1 MNKLNKPR
9 FIISAILLI
18 SITFLVFNNLEASS
32 IFFSSTQLAISEY
45 LGWFII
51 LAANGFLI
59 FSISLIFT
67 RYKNIKL
74 GGRDAKPSYTFTNW
88 IAMLFSAG
96 LGIGLLFYG
105 VAEPIGNLNDYPEML
120 DNNIS
125 HNAGKA
131 LSLTNL
137 HWGLHGWAVYASL
150 GLCFAFA
157 SYNKNKAFR
166 VSSLLGESVENNKP
180 LAAIIDII
188 AILTTV
194 IGIATSLGLGASQIN
209 SGLDFVFNIKLNE
222 FIIISLITLLGLI
235 SVCLGLDSGIKRL
248 SQINMIIA
256 VLLVLTVLILG
267 PTIFILNA
275 MVQNAGA
282 YLNQIIQ
289 LSTWTEAYNDSV
301 YQNGYTLFYFTWWF
315 AWAPFVSLFI
325 ARISY
330 GRTIKEFVIGV
341 LLVPSLIVF
350 IWMGVFGNSAIYQV
364 LNNIGDISGAVSQNA
379 STALFV
385 LYDSMSFSIGL
396 SIASLILIVT
406 FFVTSSDSG
415 ALVASMLSSRK
426 GAEIDGDS
434 PLLSRITWAIL
445 LGVVAAVLLAAGG
458 LGALQTAVVIFGVP
472 FSIIT
477 IFACRELYRSLESEL
492 DN

>member
-1 MNKLNKPR
+1 MNNLNKSR
-9 FIISAILLI
+9 FIISALLLM
-18 SITFLVFNNLEASS
+18 SITALVFNNLEASS

-51 LAANGFLI
+51 LTANGFLL
-59 FSISLIFT
+59 FSFSLIFT
-67 RYKNIKL
+67 RYKDIRL
-74 GGRDAKPSYTFTNW
+74 GGYNAQPAYTYSNW

-120 DNNIS
+120 ENNIS

-166 VSSLLGESVENNKP
+166 VSSLLGESVESNKP

-222 FIIISLITLLGLI
+222 FIIITIITLLGLI
-235 SVCLGLDSGIKRL
+235 SVCLGLDAGIKRL

-256 VLLVLTVLILG
+256 VLLVLTVLLLG
-267 PTIFILNA
+267 PTVFILNA

-350 IWMGVFGNSAIYQV
+350 IWMGIFGNSAIYQV
-364 LNNIGDISGAVSQNA
+364 LNNIGDISGAVSENA

-385 LYDSMSFSIGL
+385 LYDSMSFSTAL
-396 SIASLILIVT
+396 SISSLILIVT

-415 ALVASMLSSRK
+415 ALVASMLSSKK

-477 IFACRELYRSLESEL
+477 IFACRELFKSLEREL

>member
-1 MNKLNKPR
+1 MNNLNKSR
-9 FIISAILLI
+9 FIISVLLLM
-18 SITFLVFNNLEASS
+18 SITALVFNNLEASS

-51 LAANGFLI
+51 LTANGFLL
-59 FSISLIFT
+59 FSFSLIFT
-67 RYKNIKL
+67 RYKDIRL
-74 GGRDAKPSYTFTNW
+74 GGYNAQPAYTYSNW

-120 DNNIS
+120 ENNIS

-166 VSSLLGESVENNKP
+166 VSSLLGESVESNKP
-180 LAAIIDII
+180 LAAVIDII

-222 FIIISLITLLGLI
+222 FIIITIITLLGLI
-235 SVCLGLDSGIKRL
+235 SVCLGLDAGIKRL

-256 VLLVLTVLILG
+256 VLLVLTVLLLG
-267 PTIFILNA
+267 PTVFILNA

-350 IWMGVFGNSAIYQV
+350 IWMGIFGNSAIYQV
-364 LNNIGDISGAVSQNA
+364 LNNIGDISGAVSENS

-385 LYDSMSFSIGL
+385 LYDSMSFSTAL
-396 SIASLILIVT
+396 SISSLILILT

-415 ALVASMLSSRK
+415 ALVASMLSSKK

-458 LGALQTAVVIFGVP
+458 LGALETAVVIFGVP

-477 IFACRELYRSLESEL
+477 IFACRELFKSLEREL

>member
-1 MNKLNKPR
+1 MV
-9 FIISAILLI
+9 FCYSLL
-18 SITFLVFNNLEASS
+18 
-32 IFFSSTQLAISEY
+32 
-45 LGWFII
+45 
-51 LAANGFLI
+51 
-59 FSISLIFT
+59 SLIFT
-67 RYKNIKL
+67 RYKDIRL
-74 GGRDAKPSYTFTNW
+74 GGYNAQPAYTYSNW

-120 DNNIS
+120 ENNIS

-166 VSSLLGESVENNKP
+166 VSSLLGESVESNKP
-180 LAAIIDII
+180 LAAVIDII

-222 FIIISLITLLGLI
+222 FIIITIITLLGLI
-235 SVCLGLDSGIKRL
+235 SVCLGLDAGIKRL

-256 VLLVLTVLILG
+256 VLLVLTVLLLG
-267 PTIFILNA
+267 PTVFILNA

-350 IWMGVFGNSAIYQV
+350 IWMGIFGNSAIYQV
-364 LNNIGDISGAVSQNA
+364 LNNIGDISGAVSENA

-385 LYDSMSFSIGL
+385 LYDSMSFSTAL
-396 SIASLILIVT
+396 SISSLILIVT
-406 FFVTSSDSG
+406 FFRY
-415 ALVASMLSSRK
+415 L
-426 GAEIDGDS
+426 
-434 PLLSRITWAIL
+434 
-445 LGVVAAVLLAAGG
+445 
-458 LGALQTAVVIFGVP
+458 F
-472 FSIIT
+472 
-477 IFACRELYRSLESEL
+477 
-492 DN
+492 

>member
-1 MNKLNKPR
+1 MNNLNKSR
-9 FIISAILLI
+9 FIISALLLI
-18 SITFLVFNNLEASS
+18 SITVLVFNNLEASS
-32 IFFSSTQLAISEY
+32 KFFSSTQLAISEY

-51 LAANGFLI
+51 LTANGFLL
-59 FSISLIFT
+59 FSLSLIFT
-67 RYKNIKL
+67 RYKDIRL
-74 GGRDAKPSYTFTNW
+74 GGYNAQPAYTYSNW

-120 DNNIS
+120 ENNIS

-166 VSSLLGESVENNKP
+166 VSSLLGESVESNKP
-180 LAAIIDII
+180 LAAVIDII

-222 FIIISLITLLGLI
+222 FIIITIITLLGLI
-235 SVCLGLDSGIKRL
+235 SVCLGIDAGIKRL

-256 VLLVLTVLILG
+256 VLLVLTVLLLG
-267 PTIFILNA
+267 PTVFILNA

-289 LSTWTEAYNDSV
+289 LSTWTEA
-301 YQNGYTLFYFTWWF
+301 
-315 AWAPFVSLFI
+315 
-325 ARISY
+325 
-330 GRTIKEFVIGV
+330 
-341 LLVPSLIVF
+341 
-350 IWMGVFGNSAIYQV
+350 
-364 LNNIGDISGAVSQNA
+364 
-379 STALFV
+379 
-385 LYDSMSFSIGL
+385 
-396 SIASLILIVT
+396 
-406 FFVTSSDSG
+406 
-415 ALVASMLSSRK
+415 
-426 GAEIDGDS
+426 
-434 PLLSRITWAIL
+434 
-445 LGVVAAVLLAAGG
+445 
-458 LGALQTAVVIFGVP
+458 
-472 FSIIT
+472 
-477 IFACRELYRSLESEL
+477 
-492 DN
+492 